1 MEDRWALL
9 TIAVVVALDVI
20 FGCIRIDFLKKIF
33 NSLPENWVGNYLY
46 YSIRF
51 SINEPEEV

>member
-1 MEDRWALL
+1 MEDRWPLL

-20 FGCIRIDFLKKIF
+20 FGCLRLDFFFLRF
-33 NSLPENWVGNYLY
+33 NSVPENWFGNYLY